1 MKNAIQ
7 KALGMGT
14 EIIHR
19 DYENSLV
26 ISKRNNYFKDEFMIH
41 NFYQHEDGSF
51 FFENGNYCIDSF
63 DDIVL
68 KYLQRK
74 NIEHK
79 IEIQLSEEDLS
90 DLQNGK
96 QFEWTFRSDR
106 SMFVNAK
113 LKREDMNEEEIS
125 SIEYENLPVVEIE
138 DLM

>member
-7 KALGMGT
+7 KALGMEV

-19 DYENSLV
+19 DYVNNLV
-26 ISKRNNYFKDEFMIH
+26 ISRDFSCLRNKFMVHTYHENGNEF
-41 NFYQHEDGSF
+41 S
-51 FFENGNYCIDSF
+51 FENGDYLRSF
-63 DDIVL
+63 EDAVF
-68 KYLQRK
+68 KYFRRA

-79 IEIQLSEEDLS
+79 IEIPLSEEDLS

-106 SMFVNAK
+106 SMFVNVK

-125 SIEYENLPVVEIE
+125 SIQHEDLPVVDIE